1 MDNLNDITDDLLSLP
16 GFLRRNLLLIRDL
29 DLKSSSL
36 FHEANKLSASVFGTE
51 HDLDLK
57 TNSSIDKLS
66 TISAPSTVSL
76 NSSFKQD
83 PPSGRQESTSKK
95 DESPETKTKTSKSK
109 HEPDKQEKHTGG
121 KGGSNKR
128 KISRD
133 STSTDNDAE
142 NLFFEHTKQF
152 DEIQNLRMQGIYV
165 LQEKID
171 VNTQITTMLKYEY
184 ENLKSKFDAIYAE
197 MDLKGQIPH
206 ELKMYI
212 ASNKKR
218 FFPLGQLDENEPDSV
233 KKPEERS
240 LAHNQMDI
248 ATMFRN
254 VVNSQNAIKE
264 EGKVLPEHDQNEGK
278 ETYSEQG
285 SKLVNRKI

>member
-1 MDNLNDITDDLLSLP
+1 MDNLNDITDDLLCLP

-51 HDLDLK
+51 HDMYLK

-66 TISAPSTVSL
+66 TISAPSTASL
-76 NSSFKQD
+76 NSSIKQD
-83 PPSGRQESTSKK
+83 PPSGKQESASKK
-95 DESPETKTKTSKSK
+95 DESPETKTKASKNK
-109 HEPDKQEKHTGG
+109 HEAEKPEKHTGG
-121 KGGSNKR
+121 KGGSSKR

-133 STSTDNDAE
+133 STSTDDSE

-184 ENLKSKFDAIYAE
+184 ENLKSKFDSIYAE

-218 FFPLGQLDENEPDSV
+218 FFPLGPLDDNDPESV

-254 VVNSQNAIKE
+254 VVNNQNAIKE
-264 EGKVLPEHDQNEGK
+264 EGKVAAEQDPNEGK
-278 ETYSEQG
+278 EQYTEHG
-285 SKLVNRKI
+285 SKLVNRKIS